1 MATLDSESKGFQPFE
16 GFCQPEQA
24 LRELVGDFSNAIKL
38 FFFLKAF
45 GCSSSPFLFQLLSV
59 C

>member
-24 LRELVGDFSNAIKL
+24 LRELVGDFSNVIKL
-38 FFFLKAF
+38 FFFSK
-45 GCSSSPFLFQLLSV
+45 LLAVLLVHFCFSY
-59 C
+59 